1 VDLNLLSSQDQE
13 VHPITPTSRGKKST
27 TESIG
32 VTTTAGGAQLSEA
45 ETLGSHSLP
54 AVQASSLV
62 LKKVLFISSIFTSK

>member
-1 VDLNLLSSQDQE
+1 MFKFYQIIQVDLNLLSSQDQE

-32 VTTTAGGAQLSEA
+32 VTTAGGAQLSEA

-62 LKKVLFISSIFTSK
+62 